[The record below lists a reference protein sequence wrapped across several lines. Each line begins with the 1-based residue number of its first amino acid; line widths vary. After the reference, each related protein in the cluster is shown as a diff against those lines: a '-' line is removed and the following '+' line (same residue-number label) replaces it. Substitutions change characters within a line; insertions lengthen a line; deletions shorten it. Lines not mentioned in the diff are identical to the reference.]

1 MSFIRCMVS
10 CGHRHV
16 YWKISNILLG
26 CSLGNR
32 KSWKIR
38 VKSIAGIET
47 IIVAGVTSIASVAS
61 IASICPGLTVPPG
74 LEGWVERSEGKL
86 RWRNGLLVFS
96 SLGGKPAC
104 CGEVGKVLLV
114 VEVLEVLEVVGL
126 GGSSGNLGLC
136 LGIRP
141 GRREADTEQHQKLHS
156 DYLACLG
163 GTVLCREILPLLYQY
178 HVMRRRRWRES
189 KVIKFIKVKIL
200 LSECQLISIIV
211 TRCMLFR

>member
-1 MSFIRCMVS
+1 M
-10 CGHRHV
+10 
-16 YWKISNILLG
+16 
-26 CSLGNR
+26 GNR

-61 IASICPGLTVPPG
+61 IASICPGLSIPPG

-86 RWRNGLLVFS
+86 RWRNGLLVIS
-96 SLGGKPAC
+96 SLGGNPAC

-114 VEVLEVLEVVGL
+114 VEVMEVVGL
-126 GGSSGNLGLC
+126 GGNSGNLGLC

-156 DYLACLG
+156 DYLASLA
-163 GTVLCREILPLLYQY
+163 GTVLCRAILPLLYQY
-178 HVMRRRRWRES
+178 QVMRRRRWRES
-189 KVIKFIKVKIL
+189 KIIKFIKVKIL
-200 LSECQLISIIV
+200 
-211 TRCMLFR
+211 